1 MIKKTLAALMAMI
14 ILGGLA
20 YYSGVLYSEKTVPEE
35 QADIKAPGAIFLD
48 AQLSNLDTIKKWE
61 MEFKEEKE
69 LQKQEVSTQG
79 EQVQAET
86 KEYLYYLM
94 GEDGYVNIYLADR
107 KTIYEYTDIPLEI
120 LPLELQSEILEGKGI
135 SSEGELYDFLEN
147 YSS

>member
-1 MIKKTLAALMAMI
+1 MVKKIFAALMAI
-14 ILGGLA
+14 VILGGLA
-20 YYSGVLYSEKTVPEE
+20 YYSGILYSERFEAEE
-35 QADIKAPGAIFLD
+35 QAKLRNSGVIFLET
-48 AQLSNLDTIKKWE
+48 QLPDFMKKLE
-61 MEFKEEKE
+61 EEKNQ
-69 LQKQEVSTQG
+69 QKLGDRDRQEASVQG

>member
-20 YYSGVLYSEKTVPEE
+20 YYSGVLYSEKTVSEE

-79 EQVQAET
+79 EQVLAET
-86 KEYLYYLM
+86 EEYLYYLM
-94 GEDGYVNIYLADR
+94 GEDGCVNIYLADR

>member
-20 YYSGVLYSEKTVPEE
+20 YYSGVLYSEKAMPEE

-48 AQLSNLDTIKKWE
+48 AQLSNLDTIEKWE
-61 MEFKEEKE
+61 KEFKEEKE
-69 LQKQEVSTQG
+69 MRRQEVSTQR
-79 EQVQAET
+79 EQVLAET
-86 KEYLYYLM
+86 EEYLYYLM
-94 GEDGYVNIYLADR
+94 EESGYVNIYLSDR
-107 KTIYEYTDIPLEI
+107 KTIYEYTDIPLDM

>member
-1 MIKKTLAALMAMI
+1 MIKKTLAALIAMI

-61 MEFKEEKE
+61 MKFKEEKE

-79 EQVQAET
+79 EQVLAET
-86 KEYLYYLM
+86 EEYLYYLM

-120 LPLELQSEILEGKGI
+120 LPSELQSEILEGKGI

>member
-20 YYSGVLYSEKTVPEE
+20 YYSGVLYSEKTMPEE
-35 QADIKAPGAIFLD
+35 QADIKAPGAIFLE
-48 AQLSNLDTIKKWE
+48 AQLSNLDTIEKWE
-61 MEFKEEKE
+61 KEFKEEKE
-69 LQKQEVSTQG
+69 MRRQEVSTQG
-79 EQVQAET
+79 EQVLAET
-86 KEYLYYLM
+86 EEYLYYLM
-94 GEDGYVNIYLADR
+94 EESGYVNIYLADR
-107 KTIYEYTDIPLEI
+107 ETIYEYTDIPLDM

>member
-20 YYSGVLYSEKTVPEE
+20 YYSGVLYSEKTMPEE
-35 QADIKAPGAIFLD
+35 QADIKAPGAIFLE
-48 AQLSNLDTIKKWE
+48 AQLSNPDTIEKWE
-61 MEFKEEKE
+61 KEFKEEKE
-69 LQKQEVSTQG
+69 MRRQEVSTQR
-79 EQVQAET
+79 EQVLAET
-86 KEYLYYLM
+86 EEYLYYLM
-94 GEDGYVNIYLADR
+94 EESGYVNIYLSDR
-107 KTIYEYTDIPLEI
+107 KTIYEYTDIPLDM

>member
-20 YYSGVLYSEKTVPEE
+20 YYSGVLYSEKTMPEE
-35 QADIKAPGAIFLD
+35 QADIKAPGAIFLE
-48 AQLSNLDTIKKWE
+48 AQLSNLDTIEKWE
-61 MEFKEEKE
+61 KEFKEEKE
-69 LQKQEVSTQG
+69 MRRQEVSTQG
-79 EQVQAET
+79 EQVLAET
-86 KEYLYYLM
+86 EEYLYYLM
-94 GEDGYVNIYLADR
+94 EESGYVNIYLADR
-107 KTIYEYTDIPLEI
+107 KTIYEYTDIPLDM